1 LKKEKNNK
9 VNIKR
14 TKYFFGEK
22 QKYIKDLIQG
32 KKGDFPA
39 PPSGALCPVLGINLP
54 LGAN

>member
-1 LKKEKNNK
+1 MKKEKNNK
-9 VNIKR
+9 VNINR
-14 TKYFFGEK
+14 TKFSCGK
-22 QKYIKDLIQG
+22 QEYKKDLIQG